1 MYFNSTYQN
10 LVVDLSFFF
19 YNEYMFFFTFYYTYY
34 TKMNAKTMMHYYC
47 ITLDY
52 LYLILQY
59 CGGFWSEIASVFL
72 SSHLIQ
78 YYQFKVNSY

>member
-1 MYFNSTYQN
+1 
-10 LVVDLSFFF
+10 
-19 YNEYMFFFTFYYTYY
+19 
-34 TKMNAKTMMHYYC
+34 MMHYYC

-78 YYQFKVNSY
+78 YY